1 MSAIYVIIHDTHSD
15 FRTIRPYGRI
25 LHDGL
30 TSYGLGGALEPC
42 EGETSFESG
51 DCRII
56 MGSIQN
62 NAHAGVPATSCVVE
76 TAQHLAVIVVEQ
88 LYAENCCR

>member
-1 MSAIYVIIHDTHSD
+1 MSAIYAMIQDTHSD
-15 FRTIRPYGRI
+15 FPTIPSNGRI

-30 TSYGLGGALEPC
+30 VKYGLGGVTGPS
-42 EGETSFESG
+42 EGETCFESG

-62 NAHAGVPATSCVVE
+62 NAHAGVPV
-76 TAQHLAVIVVEQ
+76 
-88 LYAENCCR
+88 NCL